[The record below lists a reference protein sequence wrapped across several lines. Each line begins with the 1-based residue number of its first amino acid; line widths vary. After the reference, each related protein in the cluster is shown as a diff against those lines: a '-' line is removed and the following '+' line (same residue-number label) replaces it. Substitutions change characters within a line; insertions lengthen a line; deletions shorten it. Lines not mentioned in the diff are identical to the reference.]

1 MGLLGTLKTEE
12 YKFTIERT
20 PSGDGTATRGPA
32 PFGKDKV
39 KAPAY
44 GPITEGKAPV
54 PISKKG
60 KSVQA

>member
-1 MGLLGTLKTEE
+1 MQPLEVPLANGGEAFWLDTR
-12 YKFTIERT
+12 TIAHAVDE
-20 PSGDGTATRGPA
+20 GE
-32 PFGKDKV
+32 GKDKV